1 MSKKKRERHSREHA
15 EVYYWDEFLQGW
27 VQKQIRNL
35 ASVKVWGLIFSTIAL
50 FWGAITGM
58 VFGDWSKPQEL
69 LRLVTREG
77 LLSGGEYATILGV
90 IYGVREVYKIA
101 DLKWRK
107 GNANQN
113 HSEKQKAG

>member
-1 MSKKKRERHSREHA
+1 MAKKKRERYSREHA
-15 EVYYWDEFLQGW
+15 EVYYWDEFLQSW

-50 FWGAITGM
+50 FWGAITGLI
-58 VFGDWSKPQEL
+58 FGDWSKPQEL

-101 DLKWRK
+101 DLRWRR
-107 GNANQN
+107 GAGQN
-113 HSEKQKAG
+113 NSKEQKAG